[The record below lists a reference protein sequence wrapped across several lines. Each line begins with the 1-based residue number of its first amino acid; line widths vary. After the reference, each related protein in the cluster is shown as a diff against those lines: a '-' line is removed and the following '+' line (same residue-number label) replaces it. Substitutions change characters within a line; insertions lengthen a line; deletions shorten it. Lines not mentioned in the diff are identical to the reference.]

1 MNLRLSRRNLLP
13 ILAAAV
19 LTASLAGCIV
29 EQPRRAGFAAEV
41 IVPTAPPP
49 PRYEVIPT
57 PPREFVEW
65 RPGHWHW
72 DGREYAWIPG
82 EYVERPRR
90 EARWEPGHWAE
101 RPNGWVWV
109 EGHWR

>member
-1 MNLRLSRRNLLP
+1 MNLRRSGTKFVPVL
-13 ILAAAV
+13 AAV
-19 LTASLAGCIV
+19 LLTTALAGCIV
-29 EQPRRAGFAAEV
+29 EQPRGEV
-41 IVPTAPPP
+41 IVRQAPPP
-49 PRYEVIPT
+49 PRYEVIPP

-65 RPGHWHW
+65 RPGHWRW